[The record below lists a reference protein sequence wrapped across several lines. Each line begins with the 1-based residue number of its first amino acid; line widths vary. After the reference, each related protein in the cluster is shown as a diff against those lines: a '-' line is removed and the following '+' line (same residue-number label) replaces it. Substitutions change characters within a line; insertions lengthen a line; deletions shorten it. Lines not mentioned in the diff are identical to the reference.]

1 MTEIKGIVFAGEIEN
16 GKHMWKYKMITRN
29 TELNEH
35 IGFSECFSVET
46 ETLIINYQDKRR
58 NQDDVV
64 VESLN

>member
-1 MTEIKGIVFAGEIEN
+1 
-16 GKHMWKYKMITRN
+16 MITRN
-29 TELNEH
+29 TELNEN
-35 IGFSECFSVET
+35 IGFSERFSVET